1 MNKIYR
7 SPLLLSLESVIKYA
21 VNVLAVLMTVVIVF
35 GVVDVARLLVTKLL
49 QHNFLLSGVDLLS
62 LFGAFMAV
70 LIAIE
75 IFINIIV
82 YLREEVIHVKIVLAT
97 ALVAVARKVI
107 VFDYDVIE
115 PAYVWATAGVIVA
128 LSIGY
133 WLTGVRMPRFSSDQ
147 SNDDDVKN
155 GSAGGGEAS
164 VNE

>member
-49 QHNFLLSGVDLLS
+49 AHNFLLSGVDLLS

-107 VFDYDVIE
+107 VFDYTVID

-133 WLTGVRMPRFSSDQ
+133 WLTGVRIPGLSAVQ
-147 SNDDDVKN
+147 SNSDDTRN
-155 GSAGGGEAS
+155 GGSEGGEAS